1 MAAGHF
7 CHVLQM
13 VIVDDLENIGIA
25 IGVFPIAPPSKSRK
39 RVQFV
44 DDDQGRD
51 GSDTLFAHAAV
62 HRHAR
67 GRVKFDGPETHTQA
81 LSDLGDANIPSLAAA
96 AGFTMDNEDLK
107 QFQPDIAV
115 ATFQNDGNPEAHL
128 LLEGVLSI

>member
-25 IGVFPIAPPSKSRK
+25 IGVFPVAPPSKSRK

-81 LSDLGDANIPSLAAA
+81 LSDLGVIRQQLGLPGSRMIRAGMDDLQLVAA
-96 AGFTMDNEDLK
+96 
-107 QFQPDIAV
+107 
-115 ATFQNDGNPEAHL
+115 
-128 LLEGVLSI
+128 